1 MYLRKQQMPFS
12 GEMLD
17 TVAYGWID
25 TGLIHEPTLNHR

>member
-25 TGLIHEPTLNHR
+25 TNLIHH